1 MKAMAIKIKKKWQN
15 LNNYKNVLGT
25 AIFVLENFSC
35 FHSTPENKH
44 TYKEQGFQS
53 IQGHKAS

>member
-1 MKAMAIKIKKKWQN
+1 MAIKIKKKWQN